1 MSSEIFVSMI
11 SVSGSILLAT
21 ISYYFTKR
29 QQREAAWRELKMNHY
44 KELLL
49 SISDIAVDNNDV
61 DAHQRFA
68 KAMNTLALIA
78 PQSVV
83 DAMLSFHDGVK
94 VSSGNRSEE
103 LHDELLAKLLLSIRE
118 DIRIRPKDDPT
129 DFHYHLVGA
138 PHRDERVKW

>member
-11 SVSGSILLAT
+11 TVSGSILLAT
-21 ISYYFTKR
+21 ISYYLTKR
-29 QQREAAWRELKMNHY
+29 QQREAAWRELKINHY

-49 SISDIAVDNNDV
+49 SISDLAVDNSDV

-68 KAMNTLALIA
+68 QAMNTLALIA

-83 DAMLSFHDGVK
+83 TAMLAFHDGVK
-94 VSSGNRSEE
+94 ISNSNRSEE
-103 LHDELLAKLLLSIRE
+103 QHNELLAKLLLSIRK
-118 DIRIRPKDDPT
+118 DIKLRPKDNPT

-138 PHRDERVKW
+138 PHREKK